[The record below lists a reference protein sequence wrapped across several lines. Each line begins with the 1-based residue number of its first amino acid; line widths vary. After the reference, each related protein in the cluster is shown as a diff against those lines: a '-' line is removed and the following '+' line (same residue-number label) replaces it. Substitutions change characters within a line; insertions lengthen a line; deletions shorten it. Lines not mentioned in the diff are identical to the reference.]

1 MNKRQKEVELAK
13 LKAEELELKRLKAIY
28 TKAAEDISK
37 KISISN
43 GKISVL
49 LKDIDELDDVQKSIL
64 QSQIYQKQ
72 FQEQLQK
79 QLNGFL
85 SELKGKQYESIDE
98 YLKDCYKTGFI
109 GSMYDLAGQGIPLIL
124 PIDQKAVQTAI
135 KIDSKISKSLYTK
148 LGEDVE
154 LLKKRISNN
163 ISRGIATADQ
173 YANIARNI
181 AADSNKGFNRAMRI
195 ARTEGHGVQ
204 CKSAWDA
211 QHAAKEAGADVVKQ
225 WDAAMDKRT
234 RASHA
239 RLDGEIRELDEKFSN
254 GMKMPSD
261 PAGGAAEVVNCRCA
275 LLQRARWALDDDELE
290 TLKERAEYFGLDKTK
305 DFDDFVRKYVKAADI
320 VPLMEVAV
328 AGGLQVYKKEEI
340 EAMALKTSE
349 IANKH
354 IANES
359 KWSGHIEINDES
371 GKSGKLWNCDIRTMS
386 ETSPFII
393 LHEQIHAHSISHA
406 DEDTYLKYGAIEEAT
421 VQFMAQEISKKEGI
435 EIIESGYDDMV
446 DSLRKLKSKL
456 KIDKTDYDFAKEL
469 IEMPVAERLDWLEEK
484 AYNIMQDGGTIEEY
498 QEINELIDMLR

>member
-1 MNKRQKEVELAK
+1 MKNYEKEVELAK
-13 LKAEELELKRLKAIY
+13 LKDEKAVLNRLKGIY
-28 TKAAEDISK
+28 KQAANDVQK
-37 KISISN
+37 KIKLHN
-43 GKISVL
+43 GKIDFL
-49 LKDIDELDDVQKSIL
+49 LQDFDNLSEEEKSIL
-64 QSQIYQKQ
+64 QSQIYQKKYQ
-72 FQEQLQK
+72 QQIQSQLDK
-79 QLNGFL
+79 HMAELN
-85 SELKGKQYESIDE
+85 SNQYKALDA
-98 YLKDCYKTGFI
+98 YLKKCHETGAL
-109 GSMYDLAGQGIPLIL
+109 GVMYSLHKQRIPLIM
-124 PIDQKAVQTAI
+124 PIDPKQMVKAATLN
-135 KIDSKISKSLYTK
+135 SKISKKLYGKYTN
-148 LGEDVE
+148 DM
-154 LLKKRISNN
+154 KKWIQAEV
-163 ISRGIATADQ
+163 SRGVATSLS
-173 YANIARNI
+173 YSEIARNI
-181 AADSNKGFNRAMRI
+181 DNRTNVGLNRAMTI
-195 ARTEGHGVQ
+195 ARTEGGKINNQARYDEVV
-204 CKSAWDA
+204 
-211 QHAAKEAGADVVKQ
+211 AAKEAGADIVLQ
-225 WDAAMDKRT
+225 WNAALDKRT
-234 RASHA
+234 RSSHA
-239 RLDGEIRELDEKFSN
+239 KLDGQIVDVGEKFSN
-254 GMKMPSD
+254 GLLFPCD
-261 PAGGAAEVVNCRCA
+261 PQGTAAEVINCRCA

-498 QEINELIDMLR
+498 QELNELIDMLR